1 MAFAWLHSASGR
13 AVVITIPAT
22 VQAAGVASALAWL
35 RAEKAKRFISQGA
48 GRAEAETAQAPTPG
62 ESSGQA

>member
-1 MAFAWLHSASGR
+1 MAFAWLHSESGK
-13 AVVITIPAT
+13 AVVITIPQA
-22 VQAAGVASALAWL
+22 VQAAGAAAALAWL
-35 RAEKAKRFISQGA
+35 RAEKAKRFISPGA

>member
-13 AVVITIPAT
+13 AVVIPIPQA
-22 VQAAGVASALAWL
+22 VQAAGAAAAIEWL
-35 RAEKAKRFISQGA
+35 RAENGKRFTSPGA
-48 GRAEAETAQAPTPG
+48 GRAEAETAQVSTPG

>member
-1 MAFAWLHSASGR
+1 MAFAWLHSASGK

-22 VQAAGVASALAWL
+22 VQAAGAAAALAWL
-35 RAEKAKRFISQGA
+35 RAEKEKRFTSPGA
-48 GRAEAETAQAPTPG
+48 GRAEAETAQVSTPG

>member
-1 MAFAWLHSASGR
+1 MAFAWLHSESGK
-13 AVVITIPAT
+13 AEVIAIPQA
-22 VQAAGVASALAWL
+22 VQAAGAAAALAWL
-35 RAEKAKRFISQGA
+35 RAEKAKRFTSPGA

>member
-1 MAFAWLHSASGR
+1 MAFAWLHSESGR
-13 AVVITIPAT
+13 AVVITIPQD
-22 VQAAGVASALAWL
+22 VQAAGAAAALAWL
-35 RAEKAKRFISQGA
+35 RAEKARRFISPGA

>member
-1 MAFAWLHSASGR
+1 MAFAWLHSASGK

-22 VQAAGVASALAWL
+22 VQAAGAVAALAWL
-35 RAEKAKRFISQGA
+35 RAEKARRFTSPGA
-48 GRAEAETAQAPTPG
+48 GRAEAETAQASTPG

>member
-1 MAFAWLHSASGR
+1 MAFAWLHSESGR
-13 AVVITIPAT
+13 AVVIPIPRA
-22 VQAAGVASALAWL
+22 VQSAGAAAALAWL
-35 RAEKAKRFISQGA
+35 RDEKARRFTSPGA

>member
-1 MAFAWLHSASGR
+1 MAFAWLHSESGK
-13 AVVITIPAT
+13 AVVIPIPQA
-22 VQAAGVASALAWL
+22 VQAAGAAAALAWL
-35 RAEKAKRFISQGA
+35 RAEKSKRFTSPGA

>member
-1 MAFAWLHSASGR
+1 MAFAWLHSASGK

-22 VQAAGVASALAWL
+22 VQAAGAAAALAWL
-35 RAEKAKRFISQGA
+35 RAEKAKRFTSPGA
-48 GRAEAETAQAPTPG
+48 GRAEAETAQVSTPG